1 MKRLFQH
8 ITLIL
13 TMALAAVA
21 CSDDTSNGE
30 ENIPDGY
37 GKFSFTIGTTDAM
50 KMRSTTGT

>member
-13 TMALAAVA
+13 TMALVAVA

-30 ENIPDGY
+30 GTSPMATA
-37 GKFSFTIGTTDAM
+37 SFPS
-50 KMRSTTGT
+50 R